1 MGVRINKVLTELN
14 IGLQTLVDFLNEK
27 RGELGDLK
35 NGANVNTKITDEQYE
50 AVRKRFGKKR
60 RCSKCGYFNMVNYS
74 YCVKCGSLL
83 SGSKE
88 KKIITKDT
96 FDSIQGN
103 IKSLE
108 NRVRVLTN
116 TDDLRIEQIQSLQQK
131 LERLEGEKAFDK
143 RQEKRIAELEYENKK
158 LLDRIR
164 VQNKTIDEL
173 RTKPSATSIPQKQ
186 YYDVVLKSAGEAKLQ
201 VVKAVK
207 EYLNIGLKEA
217 KDYVDGAPSILKKYV
232 PKYEAE
238 AIKSYIEKA
247 GATIVLT

>member
-1 MGVRINKVLTELN
+1 MGIRINKVLTEFN
-14 IGLQTLVDFLNEK
+14 IGLQTLIDFLKEK
-27 RGELGDLK
+27 RGELGDIRDDVS
-35 NGANVNTKITDEQYE
+35 VNTKLTDEQYN
-50 AVRKRFGKKR
+50 AVLKRFGKKR
-60 RCSKCGYFNMVNYS
+60 RCAKCGYENMPEYS
-74 YCVKCGSLL
+74 YCVKCGELL
-83 SGSKE
+83 KGSKE
-88 KKIITKDT
+88 IKLIAKSTY
-96 FDSIQGN
+96 DSIQGN

-131 LERLEGEKAFDK
+131 LDRLENDKVSDK
-143 RQEKRIAELEYENKK
+143 RQEKRITELEYENKQ
-158 LLDRIR
+158 LLERIR